1 MRVMPAARAR
11 GTLAPMTD
19 QDPAAEDPAA
29 QQPSAPAGEPPADP
43 PTGGSRGWVI
53 AAGVLV
59 VLLLGVLTALVIDR
73 GDAGAAAN
81 TAPAADVDLHRTT
94 STTNVTTTV
103 TAPPATTVTVT
114 PTVTIQ
120 APPARTTTT
129 PTVTLPAPA
138 AATSTAATP

>member
-19 QDPAAEDPAA
+19 QDPAAQDPA
-29 QQPSAPAGEPPADP
+29 APAGEPPADP

-103 TAPPATTVTVT
+103 TTPPATTVTVT
-114 PTVTIQ
+114 PTVTVQ
-120 APPARTTTT
+120 APARTTSI
-129 PTVTLPAPA
+129 PTVTVPAPA
-138 AATSTAATP
+138 AGTATATTP